1 MKEETDEGEEKGV
14 ARRRRDD
21 DDDGDADEH
30 DDDERDDGNSTLVEG
45 EVIEVRCDGDGHPA
59 PAEAGFFLA
68 PSAERNGRPIYA
80 SGPRSVLRDLLG
92 HRRRCRRRR
101 AAAASAAE
109 AAEDVLRVRDLL
121 DLH

>member
-59 PAEAGFFLA
+59 PVEAGFFLA
-68 PSAERNGRPIYA
+68 PRAERNGRPIYA
-80 SGPRSVLRDLLG
+80 SGPPLSPQTPSWAPSKVSPSTRCCCQ
-92 HRRRCRRRR
+92 CRRGC
-101 AAAASAAE
+101 
-109 AAEDVLRVRDLL
+109 
-121 DLH
+121 